1 MGITET
7 VPPSACCTYELV
19 CGSSNTLIVG
29 ESSEVKLLLYFLEP
43 VIGYQ
48 RVRVGAIIGG
58 WPYLQKSF
66 QLPLE
71 VILLTSLATVC
82 SIYKS
87 CKKLGLLRH
96 RLCHGRWWW
105 WRNVLLIKRRG
116 VL

>member
-7 VPPSACCTYELV
+7 VPLGACCTCELV

-58 WPYLQKSF
+58 WP
-66 QLPLE
+66 
-71 VILLTSLATVC
+71 
-82 SIYKS
+82 
-87 CKKLGLLRH
+87 
-96 RLCHGRWWW
+96 
-105 WRNVLLIKRRG
+105 
-116 VL
+116 